1 MQFDVHAHLDLYK
14 NRDNIINIFEQRKIY
29 VISMTNLPELYEKY
43 DREYLSLSHVRF
55 ALGLH
60 PELVIDHS
68 HQLPLFLSL
77 LTKARYVG
85 EIGLD
90 YSKTKSD
97 ADKKLQQQ
105 VFEQIVD
112 GCKRNSNPKILSIH
126 SRNAANEAIDII
138 GRYHGQVILHWLSD
152 KNVKLNKAVDNGYY
166 FSVNRQMVSY
176 KSGQNLIRKM
186 PVNRLLIESDAPF
199 TKGNN
204 PSYAIEQLAD
214 TVNQLSTIF
223 EISLDE
229 MNNTLSDNFRRLLK
243 SEGPEKL

>member
-14 NRDNIINIFEQRKIY
+14 NRGDIINNAEQHKIY

-43 DREYLSLSHVRF
+43 LREYPSLSHVRF

-60 PELVIDHS
+60 PELVINHVN
-68 HQLPLFLSL
+68 QLPLFLSL
-77 LTKARYVG
+77 LSKARYIG

-105 VFEQIVD
+105 IFEQIID
-112 GCKRNSNPKILSIH
+112 CCKRCSDPKILSIH

-138 GRYHGQVILHWLSD
+138 DRYHGQVILHWLSD

-166 FSVNRQMVSY
+166 FSINRQMASY
-176 KSGQNLIRKM
+176 QSGQNLIRKM
-186 PVNRLLIESDAPF
+186 PIQRLLIESDAPF
-199 TKGNN
+199 TKGNEA
-204 PSYAIEQLAD
+204 SYAIEQLAD
-214 TVNQLSTIF
+214 IVIQLATIF
-223 EISLDE
+223 GVSLDE

-243 SEGPEKL
+243 NEGSGI